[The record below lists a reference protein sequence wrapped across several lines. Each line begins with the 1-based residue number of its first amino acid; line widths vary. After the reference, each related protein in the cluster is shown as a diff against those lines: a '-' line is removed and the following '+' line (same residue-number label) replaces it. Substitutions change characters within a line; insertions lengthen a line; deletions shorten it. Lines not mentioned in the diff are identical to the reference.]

1 MKKHPKKFYDI
12 LEKNKTLTP
21 FQKRV
26 YRTVSAIPL
35 GQTRSYKWVAQKM
48 GSPRSCRAVG
58 RALNKN
64 PYPGTIPCHRVI
76 KNDGSLGGFS
86 KGKKAKMKLLKREGL
101 DVACPI

>member
-1 MKKHPKKFYDI
+1 MKKQPKKFCAI

-35 GQTRSYKWVAQKM
+35 GQTRSYKWVAKKI
-48 GSPRSCRAVG
+48 GAPRSYRAVG
-58 RALNKN
+58 QALNKN
-64 PYPGTIPCHRVI
+64 PYLRTIPCHRVI

-86 KGKKAKMKLLKREGL
+86 KGKKAKMKLLKGEGL